1 MQVLLSLLSLNSK
14 RIFVYFLLASL
25 IVGSFVYQKLK
36 IESLEKE
43 ISQIK
48 LQLQQKQN
56 HLKLCKSNIKT
67 LEENTLSKDAV
78 IKQLQEEI
86 KDQKTTCQNLLQKK
100 EKLIADLQ
108 KLKKA
113 KPKPIKPTVIYKEKC
128 SFKIETGEQ
137 LYEKDFIFDTLSNIG
152 K

>member
-1 MQVLLSLLSLNSK
+1 MQVLLSLLSLLNK

-25 IVGSFVYQKLK
+25 IASMFVYQKLK
-36 IESLEKE
+36 IERLEKQ

-56 HLKLCKSNIKT
+56 YLKLCKSNIKT
-67 LEENTLSKDAV
+67 LEENSLSKDVV
-78 IKQLQEEI
+78 IKQLQKEI
-86 KDQKTTCQNLLQKK
+86 KNQKKTCQALIQKK

-108 KLKKA
+108 KLKIS
-113 KPKPIKPTVIYKEKC
+113 KPKEIKPTIIYKEKC

-137 LYEKDFIFDTLSNIG
+137 LHEKDFIFDILSNIG